1 MGVIPSTR
9 YFGLKRSLYRWCG
22 ATVGSNVRIVSSAR
36 FYLNGKLAIGDNTWV
51 GHEALIIGGAA
62 DISIGDNCDIGP
74 RVSLVTGSH
83 RFGGVKGRA
92 AGEGYSESIYLEDGV
107 WLGASVT
114 VLGGVTIGAGSMVAA
129 GALVREDVSTSV
141 VVAGVPAKIV
151 RDIVTQESE

>member
-83 RFGGVKGRA
+83 RFGG
-92 AGEGYSESIYLEDGV
+92 LEDGV

>member
-1 MGVIPSTR
+1 
-9 YFGLKRSLYRWCG
+9 LYRWCG

-51 GHEALIIGGAA
+51 GHEVLIIGGAA
-62 DISIGDNCDIGP
+62 DVSIGDNCDIGP

-83 RFGGVKGRA
+83 RFGAVEGGA
-92 AGEGYSESIYLEDGV
+92 AGDGYSEPISLEDGV

-129 GALVREDVSTSV
+129 GALVREDVSTNV
-141 VVAGVPAKIV
+141 VAAGVPAKV
-151 RDIVTQESE
+151 VQNTVTQESE